1 MARAEDVAPQRAEE
15 LRHWLADGCHAD
27 MDYLSRNLEKKLD
40 PRLLVDGAKTVVS
53 LAANYYSEDLNFCDK
68 TDENAWHLAR
78 YAYGSDYHEVVKRM
92 LRELIASL
100 HLQENRDGRCF
111 VDTAPVDEKYWAQ
124 HCGLGWRGRNS
135 QLIIP
140 GMGSYFFLGELIL
153 VHEVDNYDT
162 PTPCRCGKCH
172 ACLDACPSHAL
183 KGDGTLDAR
192 KCLSYLTIE
201 HRGELPAGT
210 GDLMGNCIYG
220 CDRCAEVCPWNVRYA
235 SPTDI
240 TDLQPRAALLAMTPA
255 DWRKL
260 TPERYRD
267 LFKKSAVKRAKF
279 EGLVRNIK
287 AVSLSSAKTKE
298 K

>member
-1 MARAEDVAPQRAEE
+1 MARAEAIAPQRAAE
-15 LRHWLADGCHAD
+15 LRQWLADGCHAG
-27 MDYLSRNLEKKLD
+27 MDYLSRNIEKKLD
-40 PRLLVDGAKTVVS
+40 PRQLVDGAKTVVS
-53 LAANYYSEDLNFCDK
+53 LAVNYYSEKLNFCDE

-78 YAYGSDYHEVVKRM
+78 YAYGTDYHEVVKHM
-92 LRELIASL
+92 LRKLLASL
-100 HLQENRDGRCF
+100 RLQESRDGRCF

-124 HCGLGWRGRNS
+124 RCGIGWRGRNS
-135 QLIIP
+135 QLVIP
-140 GMGSYFFLGELIL
+140 CMGSYFFLGELIL
-153 VHEVDNYDT
+153 LHEVDTYDT
-162 PTPCRCGKCH
+162 PAPCRCGKCH
-172 ACLDACPSHAL
+172 ACLDACPTHAL

-210 GDLMGNCIYG
+210 GDLMGCCIYG

-240 TDLQPRAALLAMTPA
+240 ADLQPRAALLAMTPT

-267 LFKKSAVKRAKF
+267 LFKKNAVKRAKF
-279 EGLVRNIK
+279 EGLERNIK
-287 AVSLSSAKTKE
+287 AVSQSSAKTKE